1 MKKSIVLAL
10 ILAALTSA
18 LTGCAASQPA
28 ECTECRTNYE
38 RGYSV
43 GYQAAT
49 DALQDSIEQ
58 AANAVEEYAKA
69 AEEAAN
75 LSNIYPRCGVIVRM
89 DYEEDIVT
97 VEDAAGLF
105 WKFGGCEDYDLGD
118 IVLMLMQEA
127 GEPNYI
133 LDDFIIHTEYGGYV
147 EGFANILG

>member
-1 MKKSIVLAL
+1 MKKILVLAL
-10 ILAALTSA
+10 IHAALAA

-28 ECTECRTNYE
+28 ECLECQTNYE
-38 RGYSV
+38 RGYSA
-43 GYQAAT
+43 GYQAAA
-49 DALQDSIEQ
+49 DALQDSIEE

-75 LSNIYPRCGVIVRM
+75 LSNIYPRCGVIIYM
-89 DYEEDIVT
+89 DYEEDLVT

-105 WKFGGCEDYDLGD
+105 WKFSGCEDYELGD